1 MYRQTISR
9 LVKLLPQGRM
19 TLSTTARVMASGD
32 TGAPRAGGSRADDSF
47 SSREK
52 SNENLG
58 IKIREREK
66 LNELRNKISEQHEHL
81 NRLEEHL

>member
-1 MYRQTISR
+1 MYRQTITR

-32 TGAPRAGGSRADDSF
+32 TGAPRAGGSRAD
-47 SSREK
+47 REK